1 MTATANG
8 NLKKP
13 IVPKR
18 VIDDYLPFLNKHKLQ
33 KGNPEKKEITL
44 TGFGGSCWGSYHIK
58 DEEYSEFLRV
68 YKKTTNSRNIVERQK
83 EVGPLL
89 IDIDFR
95 FDSEH
100 K

>member
-1 MTATANG
+1 MTIANG
-8 NLKKP
+8 NVKKQN
-13 IVPKR
+13 VPQR
-18 VIDDYLPFLNKHKLQ
+18 VIDDYVPFLNKHKLP
-33 KGNPEKKEITL
+33 KGNPEKKEITA
-44 TGFGGSCWGSYHIK
+44 TAFGGSWGSFYIK
-58 DEEYSEFLRV
+58 EEEYADFIKK

-95 FDSEH
+95 FDNEH